1 MHTIRTHEAFQKMT
15 MPYYPSKD
23 MRTAANTPRRNDMP
37 DNDEPVGKYSTPIT
51 AHHTPL
57 TREQIEDLLRMLA
70 DAFKAEDEDAE
81 RNAATADG
89 IQDDAAREQTD

>member
-1 MHTIRTHEAFQKMT
+1 
-15 MPYYPSKD
+15 
-23 MRTAANTPRRNDMP
+23 
-37 DNDEPVGKYSTPIT
+37 
-51 AHHTPL
+51 
-57 TREQIEDLLRMLA
+57 MLA